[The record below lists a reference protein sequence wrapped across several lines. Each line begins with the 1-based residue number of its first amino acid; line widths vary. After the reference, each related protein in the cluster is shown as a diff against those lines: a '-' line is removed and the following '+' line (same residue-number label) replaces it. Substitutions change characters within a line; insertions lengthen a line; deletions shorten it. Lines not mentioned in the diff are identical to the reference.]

1 MTTEKIKIIAIVGKA
16 GSGKDTIAT
25 ALTSRFPKN
34 FNNIVS
40 CTTRPMREHE
50 QYGVNYFYFTEEEF
64 AERERNGD
72 MLETTCFNNWH
83 YGTALDCLSKD
94 RINVGVFNPAGV
106 RAILNNSKVEVVV
119 LYVWAGAKTRL
130 LRQLNREDNLDV
142 KEIIRRFSTDETD
155 FAQLGFTPDMEIENE
170 RKEDIDRAVDM
181 LLTHVLSSKA
191 SDNFS

>member
-34 FNNIVS
+34 FHNIVS

-64 AERERNGD
+64 TEREQNGD

-83 YGTALDCLSKD
+83 YGTSLDCLSED

-106 RAILNNSKVEVVV
+106 RAILNNNKVETTV
-119 LYVWAGAKTRL
+119 LYVQAGAKTRL
-130 LRQLNREDNLDV
+130 LRQLNREDNPDV
-142 KEIIRRFSTDETD
+142 KEIIRRFSTDEED
-155 FAQLGFTPDMEIENE
+155 FVQLGFTPDMEIENE
-170 RKEDIDRAVDM
+170 RKEDINRAVDM